1 LTYLL
6 ILAGLVLL
14 VVGGDVMIRG
24 AVSAARGFGVSPL
37 MIGLTLVAFGTSTP
51 ELVTSLD
58 AALAGAPGIA
68 VGNVV
73 GSNICNIL
81 LILGI
86 AALIKPVGCD
96 ARGFRRDGP
105 ALALATVAGI
115 VALQLDALNRVT
127 GALFLLGIVA
137 YTVFTYF
144 QERDQPSA
152 QPVEEPAEEPMSL
165 KRALALAA
173 VGLAGVMLGAN
184 LLVDGSIT
192 LAKTFGVSD
201 ALIGL
206 TIVAVGTSLPELVA
220 SVVAAYRGHSDV
232 AYGNILGSNLYNILA
247 ILGAT
252 ALIHPIPVAPE
263 IAAFDGW
270 VMLAAT
276 AAMIWFTITGWR
288 ITRLEGGAMLAAY
301 VAYLGV
307 LGGGL

>member
-1 LTYLL
+1 VTYLF
-6 ILAGLVLL
+6 ILAGLALL

-24 AVSAARGFGVSPL
+24 AVSAARGLGVSPL

-51 ELVTSLD
+51 ELVTSLE
-58 AALAGAPGIA
+58 AAFKGAPGVA

-86 AALIKPVGCD
+86 AAVIKPVGAD
-96 ARGFRRDGP
+96 AKGFRRDGP
-105 ALALATVAGI
+105 MLALATIAGV

-127 GALFLLGIVA
+127 GALFLLGLAA
-137 YTVFTYF
+137 YTVFTYW

-152 QPVEEPAEEPMSL
+152 EPVEEPAEEPMSL
-165 KRALALAA
+165 RRALMLAA
-173 VGLAGVMLGAN
+173 VGLGGVMVGAN
-184 LLVDGSIT
+184 LLVSGSID

-206 TIVAVGTSLPELVA
+206 TIVAIGTSLPELVA

-247 ILGAT
+247 IFGAT

-263 IAAFDGW
+263 IAAFDAW

-276 AAMIWFTITGWR
+276 AAMILFTITGWR
-288 ITRLEGGAMLAAY
+288 VNRLEGGAMLAAY
-301 VAYLGV
+301 AGYLGF
-307 LGGGL
+307 LGSGL